1 MFKRLP
7 FIIFLLL
14 LPSVTLSYDD
24 IFIKLPKD
32 ILSGTII
39 IPPSTKNFYDYK
51 ISSEPNPYIEQ
62 MLTWN
67 VEKINTTIFWNL
79 SKGEGVKIA
88 ILDTGIDYNHPD
100 LGGCFGLGCKVAG
113 GYDFVNEDDDP
124 MDDVGHGTGIAGII
138 AAENNSIG
146 IIGIAPEAELYAVK
160 VMDEDGGY
168 LYDILDGLDWCLN
181 NSMDIVVMSF
191 GSEDYSPSLENK
203 SNDLYS
209 EGILLVAAAGNEG
222 DDNLETDNITYPARH
237 GTVIAVGSTDI
248 NDVRASS
255 SSDGPELELSAPG
268 SQVIMTY
275 LNGTYGFWSG
285 TSFAAPHVAGAAA
298 LLLSYNQ
305 SYTPD
310 DVREILRNTSV
321 DLGKEGKDNLYGYG
335 RVDLGNAYDYFVF
348 HKAENSTTITIPT
361 TTTSTTTITTTTTST
376 TTTTTTQ
383 KPTTTSTSTTTIST
397 STTTTSST
405 TTTETTSSTTTTTIP
420 TTTTTTQPTTTST
433 TIPTTTSSTTT
444 SSTSSTT
451 TTQPT
456 TTSTTIPTTTSST
469 TTSSTTST
477 TTTSSTTSTT
487 IPLTTTTTICIP
499 KCLRFFRA
507 QCVEWSSCDVTT
519 TTTIPQTITTTTII
533 EPTTPTTIC
542 ERKCT
547 WWFRV
552 ICLRWQECGET
563 TTTSTS
569 TTITLIQTTTT
580 IPFVTTT
587 TTCRRVC
594 VKWLRL
600 TCLEWQEV
608 WG

>member
-420 TTTTTTQPTTTST
+420 TTTSSTTTSSTSSTTTTSTTTTST

-451 TTQPT
+451 TT
-456 TTSTTIPTTTSST
+456 STTTTSST
-469 TTSSTTST
+469 TIPT

>member
-361 TTTSTTTITTTTTST
+361 TTTSTTTITTT
-376 TTTTTTQ
+376 Q

-420 TTTTTTQPTTTST
+420 TTTSSTTTSSTSSTTTTSTTTTST

-451 TTQPT
+451 TT
-456 TTSTTIPTTTSST
+456 STTTTSST
-469 TTSSTTST
+469 TIPT